1 MDFGH
6 WHCEFDFEVDDYF
19 GFVYRVTDLTNDMEY
34 LGRKQFHSHTRKK
47 VKGRKNRKRIIKE
60 GKWREYTTSSKIINE
75 LIIEHGIVRFKFEII
90 SLCKTKGDLSYREAQ
105 LQWEELVLEAKL
117 PDGTRKYYNGQIGA
131 IRWRPR

>member
-117 PDGTRKYYNGQIGA
+117 PNGSRKYYNGQIGA